1 MDLEILELEEGDVL
15 FDGDGGGAGCC
26 CCCCCCIGGDIM

>member
-15 FDGDGGGAGCC
+15 FDRDGGGAGCC
-26 CCCCCCIGGDIM
+26 CCCCCNGGDIM